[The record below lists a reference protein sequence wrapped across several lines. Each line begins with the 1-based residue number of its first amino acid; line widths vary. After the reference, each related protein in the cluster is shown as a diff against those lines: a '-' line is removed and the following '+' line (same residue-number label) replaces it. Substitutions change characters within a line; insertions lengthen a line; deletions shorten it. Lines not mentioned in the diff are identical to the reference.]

1 MDIQKNQITF
11 GTLKSIVNMKKKYV
25 KPEVKPYDMAPVC
38 IMAGSVEVKA
48 KVGVSSFFTDDD
60 DWFGTDDS
68 GNKTENSTYNFWD

>member
-1 MDIQKNQITF
+1 
-11 GTLKSIVNMKKKYV
+11 
-25 KPEVKPYDMAPVC
+25 MAPVC